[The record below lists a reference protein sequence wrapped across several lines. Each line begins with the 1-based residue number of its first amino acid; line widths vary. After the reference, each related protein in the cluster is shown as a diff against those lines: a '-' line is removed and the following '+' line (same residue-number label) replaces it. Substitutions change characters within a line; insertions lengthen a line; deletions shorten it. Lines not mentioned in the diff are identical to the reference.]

1 MANVLAN
8 RVKVSTSTTGTGT
21 ITLGSAVDGFQT
33 FAQGGITNGQVVRYV
48 ITDGSAFEIGTGTY
62 SASGTTL
69 SRSLTESST
78 GSLLNLSGSN
88 VEVFISAANEDLVLK
103 DSSGNIAV
111 SGTVNITSP
120 SNARA
125 LKMQNSANNSAS
137 QITFL
142 SDDGTEDSFIRNQ
155 SSTTGTDIL
164 SMGTGGSTALTI
176 DASQNVG
183 ISNSSPDSQTAGAKN
198 LVVGT
203 SGATGITIASSN
215 NNNGS
220 IFFADGTSGN
230 EGYRGYLQY
239 THTDDALVIGTS
251 ATAQMLIDSS
261 GNVGIG
267 TATPAAQ
274 IHISGSNPEIRLEDT
289 TNASYTTWEVQNS
302 NGSFR
307 IVDVAQGARLTVKDD
322 RAVLISKDSDSIS
335 TAGVAMSNDLGV
347 RSTVDGNVPFI
358 ANRLSSNGNL
368 ADFRKDGTTVGNI
381 GVNGDDNLQ
390 IFCSTADHAGLE
402 FGTHIVAPLEAGSSA
417 DGTIDLGASTVRF
430 NDGYFAGTVSASSI
444 SASSINSAGN
454 ITTSGVTVSSTSV
467 SAASFTGTNTSD
479 SINFGSTSITLNPNG
494 NTRMTINDDGKIQ
507 IGLQT
512 GATGGVLNIDS
523 NDGDGQRFIHFTENG
538 SGNIRGG
545 IGEAGGDLFI
555 TSRYTGFRFDWATAR
570 IVPCSTTGGGVDN
583 SDDLGYSSARWDDI
597 YATNGTINTSDE
609 REKQQ
614 IASLTNAEITAATA
628 ISKLFK
634 TYKWKDKV
642 AAKGDAARTHTGM
655 VAQQVQTAMSDAGL
669 DASKYAFWCENIWWQ
684 VTNEDGTIDKTYETE
699 EEAPEGSVK
708 KERLGIRYPE
718 LLAFIG
724 AATEQ
729 RLTNIEARLTALEG

>member
-21 ITLGSAVDGFQT
+21 ITLGSAADGFQT

-62 SASGTTL
+62 THSGTTL
-69 SRSLTESST
+69 SRTLTESST

-88 VEVFISAANEDLVLK
+88 VEVFITAANEDLVLK

-111 SGTVNITSP
+111 SGNISKTGDLTLDVSGDINLDG
-120 SNARA
+120 SDV
-125 LKMQNSANNSAS
+125 L
-137 QITFL
+137 TF
-142 SDDGTEDSFIRNQ
+142 Q
-155 SSTTGTDIL
+155 
-164 SMGTGGSTALTI
+164 TGGSERVRIGSSGEMQYGGTTNAGFI
-176 DASQNVG
+176 DFDGSSLQLNTQRNPNTGSFVNTGRAHVG
-183 ISNSSPDSQTAGAKN
+183 IALSDGNGTAANSYIRFLT
-198 LVVGT
+198 
-203 SGATGITIASSN
+203 ASSDN
-215 NNNGS
+215 
-220 IFFADGTSGN
+220 T
-230 EGYRGYLQY
+230 
-239 THTDDALVIGTS
+239 T
-251 ATAQMLIDSS
+251 ATERMRIDSS

-267 TATPAAQ
+267 VATIDAQ
-274 IHISGSNPEIRLEDT
+274 LHISGSNPEIRLEDT

-322 RAVLISKDSDSIS
+322 RAVCISKDSDSIS

-358 ANRLSSNGNL
+358 ANRLTDDGNL
-368 ADFRKDGTTVGNI
+368 VDLRKDGTTVGTI
-381 GVNGDDNLQ
+381 AVNGSDNLQ
-390 IFCSTADHAGLE
+390 VSASAADHAGLE
-402 FGTHIVAPLEAGSSA
+402 FGTHIVAPLEAGAAS
-417 DGTIDLGASTVRF
+417 DGTISLGASSNKF
-430 NDGYFAGTVSASSI
+430 DDGYFGGTVTASSI
-444 SASSINSAGN
+444 SAGSINSAGN

-523 NDGDGQRFIHFTENG
+523 NDGNGQRFIHFTENG

-545 IGEAGGDLFI
+545 IGESEGDLFI

-642 AAKGDAARTHTGM
+642 ASKGDAARTHTGM
-655 VAQQVQTAMSDAGL
+655 VAQQVQAAMSDAGL